1 MLAQGIAEARL
12 PSFSSAA
19 TMQPRSRV
27 ERHMF
32 KNKET
37 LEKERLINR
46 TGGYHRYEDIGS
58 VTTVQQQNC
67 DHYMSEKERFIVT
80 EDVARIE
87 KTEACRAAK
96 YKREDDRWEAV
107 ENKERDFQNRLDR
120 LQDDPMIGRKNCGG
134 QPYNVVNHR
143 YDDSLDG
150 KRLQY
155 HDDMVKYRADVRSTH
170 LAARQHLGFNP
181 ITGEQTVEL
190 RAPSKP
196 QPDAQL
202 KGFF

>member
-1 MLAQGIAEARL
+1 
-12 PSFSSAA
+12 
-19 TMQPRSRV
+19 
-27 ERHMF
+27 MF

-37 LEKERLINR
+37 LEKERLIHR

-58 VTTVQQQNC
+58 VTTVQQDNC
-67 DHYMSEKERFIVT
+67 ASYITEKERFIVT
-80 EDVARIE
+80 EDVAKMELQDRE
-87 KTEACRAAK
+87 EALHKRNVNTEALRAAK

-107 ENKERDFQNRLDR
+107 ENKERDWQNKLDR

-202 KGFF
+202 EGFF